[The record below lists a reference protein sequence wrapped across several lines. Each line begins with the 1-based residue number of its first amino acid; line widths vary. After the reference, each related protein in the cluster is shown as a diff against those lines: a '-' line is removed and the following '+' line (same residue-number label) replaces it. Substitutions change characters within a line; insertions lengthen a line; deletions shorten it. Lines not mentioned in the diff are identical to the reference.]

1 MNAPD
6 SRAATAGLLFGAV
19 LISFSA
25 VFVRLVSVPPT
36 ASAFYRVFIGGVVLA
51 AWALLRRGRQREAR
65 PRSPR
70 PRIVAVLLLS
80 AVVFFAL
87 DLAFWHRS
95 IVLVGPGLAT
105 LLGNFQV
112 FFLALAG
119 IFLYRERPE
128 ARTLIA
134 MPMALGG
141 IALIVG
147 FEGFTASTDVRLGV
161 AFGLFTALTYAG
173 YLLSLRRIGELEK
186 RRAGDGRN
194 GAADLAVISLASAA
208 LLVPVVY
215 ASGETLAIG
224 TVRDGVILVAYGL
237 ISQVIGWLI
246 IARSL
251 PGVPASRAGVIL
263 LLQPLLS
270 FVWDVVLLGR
280 PVSLREA
287 AGAAIALAA
296 IWLGTAVRKTG

>member
-51 AWALLRRGRQREAR
+51 AWALLRRRKQREPR
-65 PRSPR
+65 PRSTL
-70 PRIVAVLLLS
+70 VAVLLLS

-147 FEGFTASTDVRLGV
+147 LEGFAASPDVRLGV
-161 AFGLFTALTYAG
+161 IFGLFTALTYAG
-173 YLLSLRRIGELEK
+173 YLLCLRRIGELDK
-186 RRAGDGRN
+186 RRAGGGRN

-215 ASGETLAIG
+215 ASGETLAIS
-224 TVRDGVILVAYGL
+224 TVRDGVILLAYGL

>member
-25 VFVRLVSVPPT
+25 VFVRLVSVTPT

-51 AWALLRRGRQREAR
+51 AWALLRRRKHREAR
-65 PRSPR
+65 PRSSL
-70 PRIVAVLLLS
+70 VAVLLLS

-147 FEGFTASTDVRLGV
+147 LEGFADSPDVRLGV
-161 AFGLFTALTYAG
+161 IFGLFTALTYAG
-173 YLLSLRRIGELEK
+173 YLLSLRRIGELDK

-215 ASGETLAIG
+215 ASGETLAVG